1 MRELSLHVIATVI
14 KREYLQRV
22 RTRSFAAS
30 TIFIPALFAALL
42 AISSHH
48 SAVSASSA
56 HPAPNAAMLGA
67 IVAVGMLLY
76 VLFISIFSYG
86 AIVMRSVLDE
96 KQSRVLEL
104 LLCFAS
110 SEELMAGKILGIGA
124 LALTQVLVWLGLGVS
139 IALFSETARHALALL
154 HFGPVVL
161 IYFVVFEVLGYL
173 LYSAMFCAIGA
184 AFNSTDEAQQ
194 WTLVLVLPLIASSVL
209 ISPVMFAPNST
220 LAITASLIPFTSPVL
235 MYARIAIGHPPAWQ
249 VILCVALLLASVTI
263 AISITARIYRVGIL
277 MYGKRPT
284 AREIIHWIR
293 YA

>member
-1 MRELSLHVIATVI
+1 
-14 KREYLQRV
+14 
-22 RTRSFAAS
+22 
-30 TIFIPALFAALL
+30 
-42 AISSHH
+42 
-48 SAVSASSA
+48 
-56 HPAPNAAMLGA
+56 MLGA
-67 IVAVGMLLY
+67 IVAVAMLLY

-124 LALTQVLVWLGLGVS
+124 LALTQVAVWLGFGVAA
-139 IALFSETARHALALL
+139 ALLSAAVRHALALL
-154 HFGPVVL
+154 HLGPAVL
-161 IYFVVFEVLGYL
+161 IYFIVFEVLGYL

-194 WTLVLVLPLIASSVL
+194 WTLVLVLPLIASSML

-220 LAITASLIPFTSPVL
+220 LAITASMIPFTAPAL
-235 MYARIAIGHPPAWQ
+235 MYARIVIGHPPAWQ
-249 VILCVALLLASVTI
+249 VMLCIALLLASVAI
-263 AISITARIYRVGIL
+263 AILVTARIYRVGIL

-284 AREIIHWIR
+284 AREIIRWVR

>member
-1 MRELSLHVIATVI
+1 
-14 KREYLQRV
+14 
-22 RTRSFAAS
+22 
-30 TIFIPALFAALL
+30 
-42 AISSHH
+42 
-48 SAVSASSA
+48 
-56 HPAPNAAMLGA
+56 MLGA
-67 IVAVGMLLY
+67 IAAVGVLLY

-124 LALTQVLVWLGLGVS
+124 LAVTQVAVWLGLCVTA
-139 IALFSETARHALALL
+139 ALLSETVARALALL
-154 HFGPVVL
+154 HLGPAVL
-161 IYFVVFEVLGYL
+161 IYFIVFEVLGYL

-194 WTLVLVLPLIASSVL
+194 WTFVLVLPLIASSVL

-220 LAITASLIPFTSPVL
+220 LAITASLIPFTAPAL
-235 MYARIAIGHPPAWQ
+235 MYARIVISHPPVWQ
-249 VILCVALLLASVTI
+249 VMLCIALLLVSVAI
-263 AISITARIYRVGIL
+263 AILITARIYRVGIL